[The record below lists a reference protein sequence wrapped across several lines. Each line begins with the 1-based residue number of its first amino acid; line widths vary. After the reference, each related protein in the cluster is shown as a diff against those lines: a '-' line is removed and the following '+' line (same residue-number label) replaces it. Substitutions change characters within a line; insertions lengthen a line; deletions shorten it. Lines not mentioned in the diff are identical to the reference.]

1 MSDGNDDWGDGRA
14 APVNRG
20 AGAGR
25 GRGGRGR
32 GSHGGCGGFLGAGGA
47 CICPKCGQR
56 VPHDAGVPCLQERCP
71 NCGVAMVREGSP
83 HHQEIEKR
91 RADLDETH

>member
-1 MSDGNDDWGDGRA
+1 MSKTSREKGAAQETVTGRG
-14 APVNRG
+14 VG
-20 AGAGR
+20 GR

-56 VPHDAGVPCLQERCP
+56 VPHNAGVPCLEERCP
-71 NCGVAMVREGSP
+71 SCGVAMVREGSP
-83 HHQEIEKR
+83 HHQEIEGR
-91 RADLDETH
+91 RLSRDETS